1 MQNQVRKR
9 VVSVKTS
16 VSSQLA
22 QLKNVLSSYETELS
36 DSNVNWVQLDPFFAV
51 ARLDNQRVTQ
61 LVVRSNTSAE
71 RWNANYFEKALLV
84 NRSKTQDDVRI
95 QLFKDRANA
104 KFLIVRF
111 ALGSGQELAVA
122 GAADYF
128 QKYFDIERG
137 SRNKSL
143 LVTAENI
150 LAAHTEADYIANS
163 TKEAKLSKQKYIIE
177 KEEIVGT
184 NLIAISYIL
193 KSRVVSGF
201 AVPWSII
208 GVVLGF
214 GFVLVGI
221 LFYNLES
228 IERRVERYRKQEREQ
243 IYKDTVRES
252 MQSLSVSGSAV
263 SEPDQV
269 TPTNSPVLPNL
280 KTQESDNDS
289 IGQVTKTAPI
299 FKLEKDE
306 VTPVIPLSA
315 IEGQSDSIVIDES
328 QIDESGLDAFA
339 IKEEKPKEPEIFDLL
354 EPAFK
359 RPVASST
366 SVRKEEPLQ
375 DPEEEKTPIISVTNE
390 DQFLTLD
397 EEKIDLDEIEKALAL
412 DEFDV
417 DQPIANVQAEA
428 LEKNLQPQKVSLSP
442 TTAPIEKPQFVF
454 EKKDFKVDEVKVNI
468 RRPERS

>member
-22 QLKNVLSSYETELS
+22 QLKNVLSSYETELTEA
-36 DSNVNWVQLDPFFAV
+36 NVNWVQLDPFFAV

-61 LVVRSNTSAE
+61 LVVRSNTPAE

-84 NRSKTQDDVRI
+84 NKAKTQDDIRI
-95 QLFKDRANA
+95 QLFKDRTNA
-104 KFLIVRF
+104 KFLIARF
-111 ALGSGQELAVA
+111 ALGSGQEIAVA
-122 GAADYF
+122 GTAEYF

-184 NLIAISYIL
+184 NLIAVSYIL

-252 MQSLSVSGSAV
+252 MESLSVSGSAV
-263 SEPDQV
+263 SEPDQ
-269 TPTNSPVLPNL
+269 PTNMKTSVLPPI
-280 KTQESDNDS
+280 TSVESEDDN
-289 IGQVTKTAPI
+289 IGQITKTAPI
-299 FKLEKDE
+299 FKIVKDE
-306 VTPVIPLSA
+306 DSSVIPLSTDA
-315 IEGQSDSIVIDES
+315 DQAGSIVLDES
-328 QIDESGLDAFA
+328 DVDGSGLDAFA
-339 IKEEKPKEPEIFDLL
+339 IKEEKPKEPEIYDLL
-354 EPAFK
+354 GPSFK
-359 RPVASST
+359 RPVRPNQE
-366 SVRKEEPLQ
+366 VRKEEPLL
-375 DPEEEKTPIISVTNE
+375 PEEEITPVNPVANE

-397 EEKIDLDEIEKALAL
+397 EEKIDLEEIEKALAL
-412 DEFDV
+412 DEFDA
-417 DQPIANVQAEA
+417 DQPMGNIQAEA
-428 LEKNLQPQKVSLSP
+428 LEKNLQSQKVSLS
-442 TTAPIEKPQFVF
+442 TNSAPIEKPQFVF
-454 EKKDFKVDEVKVNI
+454 DKKDFKVDEVRVNI